1 MGDGPRQFSNQ
12 PLPRSVGIRTLARRP
27 GSVLLCVRMLQMP
40 QTIESS
46 KVGGYDS
53 ETIVALVNQRESRVY
68 KHQTRSLESLS
79 RTASHFRT
87 RSEHGARI
95 DIRPTIIIMSYRVV
109 RMACKFRSLHSDSY
123 SKESGTWWTR
133 NVSVLRGIVGT

>member
-1 MGDGPRQFSNQ
+1 
-12 PLPRSVGIRTLARRP
+12 
-27 GSVLLCVRMLQMP
+27 MLQMP

-53 ETIVALVNQRESRVY
+53 GTIVALVNQRESRVY

-95 DIRPTIIIMSYRVV
+95 DIRLTIIIMSYRVV
-109 RMACKFRSLHSDSY
+109 RMARKFRSLHSDSY